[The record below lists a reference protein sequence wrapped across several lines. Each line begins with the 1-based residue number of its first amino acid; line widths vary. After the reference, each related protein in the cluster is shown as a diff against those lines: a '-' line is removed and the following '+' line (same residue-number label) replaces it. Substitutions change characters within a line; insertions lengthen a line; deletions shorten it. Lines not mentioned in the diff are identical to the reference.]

1 MCYGLNFA
9 PMNKEILRHCNK
21 IVPNCEVSNSY
32 APPYFI
38 KLLVSNGIFL
48 QRNLAQVKLK
58 TFNHLYGRSFVKII
72 ILCKMPLWYAN
83 VAINLIVQGVSR
95 HRLERT
101 VWYLLSRKWIN

>member
-38 KLLVSNGIFL
+38 KVLD
-48 QRNLAQVKLK
+48 K
-58 TFNHLYGRSFVKII
+58 
-72 ILCKMPLWYAN
+72 
-83 VAINLIVQGVSR
+83 
-95 HRLERT
+95 
-101 VWYLLSRKWIN
+101 